1 MSSRED
7 WDRGQVLH
15 AVGWMARRNG
25 SGSSIYARPA
35 RSVLAH
41 PWILVDD
48 LDIHAKTRITEH
60 HPPAAFVETSAGH
73 WQAWLRLDHPLE
85 TDPRARVA
93 RWLAETYSRNPD
105 TAAASPFGRLP
116 GFTNQ
121 HPGRRQHDGL
131 APFTRLTDVHP
142 EYAIGLDTLPAS
154 ATPQITTPAR
164 EMRPDEPSR
173 RTRARDQDF
182 AIACRLVELGQ
193 HDPAIAAVLQAV
205 RKHANVHHD
214 DYIERTIAA
223 PQRTRDNG
231 SMTKSE
237 LIHRIA
243 QKQSQIVE
251 RDVELAVKMMLDQMA
266 ACLAGGWR
274 IEIRGVGGFSL
285 RFRPARVGRNPRTGT
300 PVSLPA
306 RYAPNFKPGKK
317 LRERVNREYRGVAD
331 DTDGAGI
338 IATRESG
345 ASFSPQER

>member
-7 WDRGQVLH
+7 WDRDQVLH

-116 GFTNQ
+116 GITNQ

-205 RKHANVHHD
+205 RRRV
-214 DYIERTIAA
+214 
-223 PQRTRDNG
+223 G
-231 SMTKSE
+231 SMLNLRSPTPPTSS
-237 LIHRIA
+237 LTSGATPTRPPSPTTA
-243 QKQSQIVE
+243 SSTSTPS
-251 RDVELAVKMMLDQMA
+251 RCAS
-266 ACLAGGWR
+266 AGATT
-274 IEIRGVGGFSL
+274 
-285 RFRPARVGRNPRTGT
+285 PTGT
-300 PVSLPA
+300 SS
-306 RYAPNFKPGKK
+306 R
-317 LRERVNREYRGVAD
+317 
-331 DTDGAGI
+331 
-338 IATRESG
+338 
-345 ASFSPQER
+345 